1 MNWKRE
7 PTRTCPVE
15 ERHAKRPD
23 FNLGNNFELGRDISR
38 FLDNPAPQ
46 ILFGASYLWKKK
58 HPELIG
64 VFLENYFCKGIWL
77 GYALPRMRLTLV
89 PHFGQMPCAM
99 RRPESETFTEP
110 SNWTL
115 SLHFTQ

>member
-7 PTRTCPVE
+7 PIRTCPDDV
-15 ERHAKRPD
+15 RQANRPN
-23 FNLGNNFELGRDISR
+23 FNLGYSCVLGSDITGFSAR
-38 FLDNPAPQ
+38 KLEPV
-46 ILFGASYLWKKK
+46 IHKTKLLWKEK
-58 HPELIG
+58 HPELVG